1 MKLGEERI
9 SWIKHKKYKLENI
22 DKLDYVKNLNLSM
35 RSQHKQ
41 MLTQG
46 KHGTLIET
54 YKTNKGL
61 VFKIFKEYLKPISK
75 EQTYLLFQ

>member
-1 MKLGEERI
+1 
-9 SWIKHKKYKLENI
+9 
-22 DKLDYVKNLNLSM
+22 
-35 RSQHKQ
+35 

>member
-1 MKLGEERI
+1 
-9 SWIKHKKYKLENI
+9 
-22 DKLDYVKNLNLSM
+22 
-35 RSQHKQ
+35 

-46 KHGTLIET
+46 KHRTLIET

-61 VFKIFKEYLKPISK
+61 VFKTFKECLKPISK